1 MQQEYNGFKEWLQ
14 TFELYR
20 GKKTGD
26 DLEDESRVVG
36 TFKVSLQDASQ
47 SCNCLILT
55 LHHANTVEQ
64 CGTLTLFGYWNMV
77 CVYVCVC
84 VCVCVCLCLSVCLYI
99 NF

>member
-36 TFKVSLQDASQ
+36 IFKASLWHTPHSV
-47 SCNCLILT
+47 I
-55 LHHANTVEQ
+55 HV
-64 CGTLTLFGYWNMV
+64 YW
-77 CVYVCVC
+77 
-84 VCVCVCLCLSVCLYI
+84 S
-99 NF
+99 

>member
-36 TFKVSLQDASQ
+36 IFKASLQYATQ
-47 SCNCLILT
+47 SHTCLILT
-55 LHHANTVEQ
+55 LHHVNTVEHSKTY
-64 CGTLTLFGYWNMV
+64 GTLTLLGY
-77 CVYVCVC
+77 
-84 VCVCVCLCLSVCLYI
+84 
-99 NF
+99 